1 MKKSR
6 VTRILAIAL
15 FTICAVIARADDGS
29 WSTSFREAA
38 GPIYAET
45 PNVDIALDSEL
56 LRFSMRPEGVTEAV
70 FLFRNTADHEVR
82 VEAGFPIKV
91 GLSGARLL
99 TDSNEG
105 EPSRILYLRKGRNE
119 PEARGFLEARAFFG
133 DASSGAS
140 GVLTIPY
147 DAAAVRRKVDRK
159 DFEDPFA
166 FSITQDGAPIAW
178 DWVLLESKVLEPGSA
193 RLELGF
199 HFHHV
204 LTFKPNS
211 ASVVRVTYSQ
221 DVLRGAESGGVRTTS
236 YYGWDYVLGTGGT
249 WKGSIGKL
257 LVCVPADAE
266 VSLPE
271 AFAQL
276 GIQGAEKVFLARN
289 YKPAEDDTASLSR
302 SVAGSTWPGYMEQL
316 WFGKD
321 IVSAQMP
328 STPAQDFVNVKGASS
343 SLPDKVTIYTPEG
356 LIKDMDFKPLR
367 LFDGILESAWA
378 ESAQGDGIGE
388 WVEIELTRDVA
399 GFQVQ
404 NGFSMSFTPV
414 KGTTIDTYFGKNN
427 RVRTLEIN
435 SRNSGFSETIDLED
449 SNEHPQYFPLAL
461 PRGIYRFV
469 IRSVYKGSKWSDTC
483 LGEIIF
489 LPASEAVTK
498 LLAED
503 AFLKSSF

>member
-1 MKKSR
+1 MK
-6 VTRILAIAL
+6 
-15 FTICAVIARADDGS
+15 
-29 WSTSFREAA
+29 
-38 GPIYAET
+38 
-45 PNVDIALDSEL
+45 
-56 LRFSMRPEGVTEAV
+56 PEGVTEAV
-70 FLFRNTADHEVR
+70 FLFRNTADREIR

-91 GLSGARLL
+91 GLSGARLSVGSKKGAPAA
-99 TDSNEG
+99 T
-105 EPSRILYLRKGRNE
+105 LYLRQGRNE
-119 PEARGFLEARAFFG
+119 PEVRGFLEARAFFG
-133 DASSGAS
+133 DASSSAA

-178 DWVLLESKVLEPGSA
+178 DWVLLESKVVEPGSA

-199 HFHHV
+199 HFHHA
-204 LTFKPNS
+204 LTFKPRS
-211 ASVVRVTYSQ
+211 TSVVRVTYSQ
-221 DVLRGAESGGVRTTS
+221 DVLRGAESGGVRTTL

-266 VSLPE
+266 VSLPK
-271 AFAQL
+271 AFAPL
-276 GIQGAEKVFLARN
+276 GIQGAEKVFLARD
-289 YKPAEDDTASLSR
+289 YKPAEGDMASLSR
-302 SVAGSTWPGYMEQL
+302 SVTGPTGPGYLAQI
-316 WFGKD
+316 WFGKE
-321 IVSAQMP
+321 IVSAPKP

-356 LIKDMDFKPLR
+356 LIKDMDFQPLR

-388 WVEIELTRDVA
+388 WVEIELTRDVV
-399 GFQVQ
+399 GFNVQ

-414 KGTTIDTYFGKNN
+414 EGKTIDTYFGKNN
-427 RVRTLEIN
+427 RVRALEIS
-435 SRNSGFSETIDLED
+435 SRNSGFSQTVNLED
-449 SNEHPQYFPLAL
+449 SNEHLQYFPVAL
-461 PRGIYRFV
+461 PRGIYRFT
-469 IRSVYKGSKWSDTC
+469 IRSIYKGSKWSDTC
-483 LGEIIF
+483 LGEIVF
-489 LPASEAVTK
+489 LPASDAVTK